1 MGARAKSL
9 ALRALSLTRF
19 DRILPWPADAKGFV
33 VTLHH
38 VRPAR
43 DAPFQPNA
51 HLEVTPGFL
60 GAFLEHFSAAGW
72 SFVSVEELLV
82 GMGAHRIAIT
92 LDDGYRDNADYALPV
107 FRRHRAPF
115 TIFVSPGLTEAT
127 TELWWEALAEII
139 ARNSE
144 IRLDGAGPDIH
155 AAVTPAQKEALFAAW
170 VRWLTHDADETRQRQ
185 VVRALAEKYGV
196 DLARLARSEVMG
208 WSEVRALS
216 KEPLAT
222 IGAHKLTHPALAR
235 LPAET
240 ALTEMRESAGRI
252 EAEIG
257 MRPRAIAF
265 PYGYPAAAGDREARL
280 AAEAGFA
287 ASFTTRPGFIA
298 AGARHGL
305 PRVSLNGLYQD
316 PRLFAPLLH
325 PAPWRLRNRLR
336 ARLGRTR

>member
-1 MGARAKSL
+1 MKAKATRL

-38 VRPAR
+38 VRPAS
-43 DAPFQPNA
+43 DAAFRPNA

-60 GAFLEHFSAAGW
+60 GEFLEHFSAAGW
-72 SFVSVEELLV
+72 SFVSVEELLA
-82 GMGAHRIAIT
+82 GAGPRRIAVT

-115 TIFVSPGLTEAT
+115 TVFVCPGLTEAS
-127 TELWWEALAEII
+127 TELWWEALARIV
-139 ARNSE
+139 ADNDE
-144 IRLDGAGPDIH
+144 IRLEGAGP
-155 AAVTPAQKEALFAAW
+155 AVHSARTPPEKQAVFAAW
-170 VRWLTHDADETRQRQ
+170 VEWLTTEADETRQREA
-185 VVRALAEKYGV
+185 VRDLAGKYGV
-196 DLARLARSEVMG
+196 DLAELARSEVMN
-208 WSEVRALS
+208 WDEVRALA

-222 IGAHKLTHPALAR
+222 IGAHTMTHPALAR

-240 ALTEMRESAGRI
+240 AVAEMRMSAERI

-257 MRPRAIAF
+257 TRPTTIAF
-265 PYGYPAAAGDREARL
+265 PYGYPAAAGEREAKL

-287 ASFTTRPGFIA
+287 ASFTTQPGYVA
-298 AGARHGL
+298 EGARHGL

-316 PRLFAPLLH
+316 PSLFAPLLH
-325 PAPWRLRNRLR
+325 PAPWRLRDRLKGKR
-336 ARLGRTR
+336 